1 MYDITYSP
9 ATIRGYFKKLG
20 EEGYLAQEHISSGR
34 TPTIEA
40 LKQYWESKLNFK
52 LKGLNL
58 RALEYFASEIGLSV
72 FIKKEKSDVLKD
84 ILNVEKKYMI
94 LEFSSFAI
102 SVKYSDALYRFL
114 NDMIGLDLKDIT
126 KVSKDVGAYEVYESI
141 NQTLQNSDFQIF
153 NYKEFLNLALNY
165 DFDEYTINSFL
176 KGQILDE
183 LTEGLYFD
191 KLLPSNYIGICNY
204 CKINNEDVKMLV
216 IGELPKDYEY
226 FYEKITTFQEI
237 NINEKKEELI
247 QETTEQEVQSEVVVE
262 EATKE
267 ESLED
272 KIASLEQ
279 QLKDSEDKY
288 LRVHADFENIKKR
301 LEREKYQAID
311 YASEKFAKDLLAPI
325 DTLELALASSNTQVD
340 AQELLEK
347 VKEGIALT
355 IKSFNTT
362 FEKHNISKIETDGE
376 FDPNVHNAVM
386 QVDSENHKTGQIVS
400 ELQKG
405 YMLKDRL
412 LRPSMVSIAN

>member
-1 MYDITYSP
+1 MIDKKEFLLQYIIKAYIEHLEPIGSTQLKSMYDITYSP

-34 TPTIEA
+34 TPTTEA
-40 LKQYWESKLNFK
+40 LKQYWQSKLNLK

-72 FIKKEKSDVLKD
+72 FIKKEKSDVLKN
-84 ILNVEKKYMI
+84 ILNVEKRYMI

-126 KVSKDVGAYEVYESI
+126 RISKDVGAYEVYESI

-191 KLLPSNYIGICNY
+191 KLLPANYIGICNY

-226 FYEKITTFQEI
+226 FYEKITTF
-237 NINEKKEELI
+237 
-247 QETTEQEVQSEVVVE
+247 
-262 EATKE
+262 
-267 ESLED
+267 
-272 KIASLEQ
+272 
-279 QLKDSEDKY
+279 
-288 LRVHADFENIKKR
+288 
-301 LEREKYQAID
+301 
-311 YASEKFAKDLLAPI
+311 
-325 DTLELALASSNTQVD
+325 
-340 AQELLEK
+340 
-347 VKEGIALT
+347 
-355 IKSFNTT
+355 
-362 FEKHNISKIETDGE
+362 
-376 FDPNVHNAVM
+376 
-386 QVDSENHKTGQIVS
+386 
-400 ELQKG
+400 
-405 YMLKDRL
+405 
-412 LRPSMVSIAN
+412 

>member
-1 MYDITYSP
+1 MIDKKEFLLQYIIKAYIEHLEPIGSTQLKSMYDITYSP

-34 TPTIEA
+34 TPTTEA
-40 LKQYWESKLNFK
+40 LKQYWQSKLNLK

-72 FIKKEKSDVLKD
+72 FIKKEKSDVLKN
-84 ILNVEKKYMI
+84 ILNVEKRYMI

-183 LTEGLYFD
+183 LKEGLYFD
-191 KLLPSNYIGICNY
+191 KFLPSNYIGICNY

-226 FYEKITTFQEI
+226 FYEKITTF
-237 NINEKKEELI
+237 
-247 QETTEQEVQSEVVVE
+247 
-262 EATKE
+262 
-267 ESLED
+267 
-272 KIASLEQ
+272 
-279 QLKDSEDKY
+279 
-288 LRVHADFENIKKR
+288 
-301 LEREKYQAID
+301 
-311 YASEKFAKDLLAPI
+311 
-325 DTLELALASSNTQVD
+325 
-340 AQELLEK
+340 
-347 VKEGIALT
+347 
-355 IKSFNTT
+355 
-362 FEKHNISKIETDGE
+362 
-376 FDPNVHNAVM
+376 
-386 QVDSENHKTGQIVS
+386 
-400 ELQKG
+400 
-405 YMLKDRL
+405 
-412 LRPSMVSIAN
+412 

>member
-1 MYDITYSP
+1 MIDKKEFLLQYIIKAYIEHLEPIGSTQLKSMYDITYSP

-34 TPTIEA
+34 TPTTEA
-40 LKQYWESKLNFK
+40 LKQYWQSKLNLK

-72 FIKKEKSDVLKD
+72 FIKKEKSDVLKN
-84 ILNVEKKYMI
+84 ILNVEKRYMI

-126 KVSKDVGAYEVYESI
+126 RISKDVGAYEVYESI

-183 LTEGLYFD
+183 LKEGLYFD
-191 KLLPSNYIGICNY
+191 KFLPSNYIGICNY

-226 FYEKITTFQEI
+226 FYEKITTF
-237 NINEKKEELI
+237 
-247 QETTEQEVQSEVVVE
+247 
-262 EATKE
+262 
-267 ESLED
+267 
-272 KIASLEQ
+272 
-279 QLKDSEDKY
+279 
-288 LRVHADFENIKKR
+288 
-301 LEREKYQAID
+301 
-311 YASEKFAKDLLAPI
+311 
-325 DTLELALASSNTQVD
+325 
-340 AQELLEK
+340 
-347 VKEGIALT
+347 
-355 IKSFNTT
+355 
-362 FEKHNISKIETDGE
+362 
-376 FDPNVHNAVM
+376 
-386 QVDSENHKTGQIVS
+386 
-400 ELQKG
+400 
-405 YMLKDRL
+405 
-412 LRPSMVSIAN
+412 

>member
-1 MYDITYSP
+1 MIDKKEFLLQYIIKAYIEHLEPIGSTQLKSMYDITYSP

-40 LKQYWESKLNFK
+40 LKQYWQSKLNLK

-72 FIKKEKSDVLKD
+72 FIKKEKSDVLKN
-84 ILNVEKKYMI
+84 ILNVENKYMI

-226 FYEKITTFQEI
+226 FYEKITTF
-237 NINEKKEELI
+237 
-247 QETTEQEVQSEVVVE
+247 
-262 EATKE
+262 
-267 ESLED
+267 
-272 KIASLEQ
+272 
-279 QLKDSEDKY
+279 
-288 LRVHADFENIKKR
+288 
-301 LEREKYQAID
+301 
-311 YASEKFAKDLLAPI
+311 
-325 DTLELALASSNTQVD
+325 
-340 AQELLEK
+340 
-347 VKEGIALT
+347 
-355 IKSFNTT
+355 
-362 FEKHNISKIETDGE
+362 
-376 FDPNVHNAVM
+376 
-386 QVDSENHKTGQIVS
+386 
-400 ELQKG
+400 
-405 YMLKDRL
+405 
-412 LRPSMVSIAN
+412 

>member
-1 MYDITYSP
+1 VIDKKEFLLQYIIKAYIEHLEPIGSTQLKSMYDITYSP

-34 TPTIEA
+34 TPTTEA

-52 LKGLNL
+52 LKGVNL

-72 FIKKEKSDVLKD
+72 FIKKEKSDVLKN
-84 ILNVEKKYMI
+84 IFNVENRYMI

-165 DFDEYTINSFL
+165 DFNEYTINSFL

-183 LTEGLYFD
+183 LKEGLYFD
-191 KLLPSNYIGICNY
+191 KFLPSNYIGICNY

-226 FYEKITTFQEI
+226 FYEKITTF
-237 NINEKKEELI
+237 
-247 QETTEQEVQSEVVVE
+247 
-262 EATKE
+262 
-267 ESLED
+267 
-272 KIASLEQ
+272 
-279 QLKDSEDKY
+279 
-288 LRVHADFENIKKR
+288 
-301 LEREKYQAID
+301 
-311 YASEKFAKDLLAPI
+311 
-325 DTLELALASSNTQVD
+325 
-340 AQELLEK
+340 
-347 VKEGIALT
+347 
-355 IKSFNTT
+355 
-362 FEKHNISKIETDGE
+362 
-376 FDPNVHNAVM
+376 
-386 QVDSENHKTGQIVS
+386 
-400 ELQKG
+400 
-405 YMLKDRL
+405 
-412 LRPSMVSIAN
+412 

>member
-1 MYDITYSP
+1 MIDKKEFLLQYIIKAYIEHLEPIGSTQLKSMYDITYSP

-34 TPTIEA
+34 TPTTEA
-40 LKQYWESKLNFK
+40 LKQYWQSKLNLK

-72 FIKKEKSDVLKD
+72 FIKKEKSDVLKN
-84 ILNVEKKYMI
+84 ILNVEKRYMI

-126 KVSKDVGAYEVYESI
+126 RISKDVGAYEVYESI
-141 NQTLQNSDFQIF
+141 NQTLQNSDFQVF

-191 KLLPSNYIGICNY
+191 KLLPANYIGICNY

-226 FYEKITTFQEI
+226 FYEKITTF
-237 NINEKKEELI
+237 
-247 QETTEQEVQSEVVVE
+247 
-262 EATKE
+262 
-267 ESLED
+267 
-272 KIASLEQ
+272 
-279 QLKDSEDKY
+279 
-288 LRVHADFENIKKR
+288 
-301 LEREKYQAID
+301 
-311 YASEKFAKDLLAPI
+311 
-325 DTLELALASSNTQVD
+325 
-340 AQELLEK
+340 
-347 VKEGIALT
+347 
-355 IKSFNTT
+355 
-362 FEKHNISKIETDGE
+362 
-376 FDPNVHNAVM
+376 
-386 QVDSENHKTGQIVS
+386 
-400 ELQKG
+400 
-405 YMLKDRL
+405 
-412 LRPSMVSIAN
+412 

>member
-1 MYDITYSP
+1 MVVNMIDKKEFLLQSIIRAYIEHLEPIGSTQLKSMYDITYSP

-34 TPTIEA
+34 TPTTEA
-40 LKQYWESKLNFK
+40 LKQYWQSKLNLK

-72 FIKKEKSDVLKD
+72 FIKKEKSDVLKN
-84 ILNVEKKYMI
+84 ILNVEKRYMI

-126 KVSKDVGAYEVYESI
+126 RISKDVGAYEVYESI

-183 LTEGLYFD
+183 LKEGLYFD
-191 KLLPSNYIGICNY
+191 KFLPSNYIGICNY

-226 FYEKITTFQEI
+226 FYEKITTF
-237 NINEKKEELI
+237 
-247 QETTEQEVQSEVVVE
+247 
-262 EATKE
+262 
-267 ESLED
+267 
-272 KIASLEQ
+272 
-279 QLKDSEDKY
+279 
-288 LRVHADFENIKKR
+288 
-301 LEREKYQAID
+301 
-311 YASEKFAKDLLAPI
+311 
-325 DTLELALASSNTQVD
+325 
-340 AQELLEK
+340 
-347 VKEGIALT
+347 
-355 IKSFNTT
+355 
-362 FEKHNISKIETDGE
+362 
-376 FDPNVHNAVM
+376 
-386 QVDSENHKTGQIVS
+386 
-400 ELQKG
+400 
-405 YMLKDRL
+405 
-412 LRPSMVSIAN
+412 